1 MLDKGWIRHSTSPFS
16 SPVLL
21 VKKKTVD
28 WRLCVDYR
36 RLSAMTVKNKYRLP
50 IIDELLD
57 ELHGANW
64 FSSLD
69 LYSGFHQIRMAEGDE
84 LKTSFQT
91 RNGHYE
97 YQVMP
102 YGVIGGPATFQEIM
116 NWVLAPFF
124 RRFVVVFID
133 NVLIYSATWQ
143 EHLEHINAV
152 FPALQQHQLHVKLTK
167 CPFAKQELNY
177 LGHVISSSGVSTDPK
192 KIKIIAD
199 WLAPQC
205 VKDLRSF
212 LGMAGYYRKYVKNFG
227 LISKPLTNLLKK
239 GEVYVWTSE
248 AEASFQALKN
258 NLISAL
264 VLALPD
270 FTKTF
275 ELETDASDKGIGTV
289 LQ

>member
-1 MLDKGWIRHSTSPFS
+1 M
-16 SPVLL
+16 
-21 VKKKTVD
+21 
-28 WRLCVDYR
+28 
-36 RLSAMTVKNKYRLP
+36 
-50 IIDELLD
+50 
-57 ELHGANW
+57 
-64 FSSLD
+64 
-69 LYSGFHQIRMAEGDE
+69 
-84 LKTSFQT
+84 
-91 RNGHYE
+91 
-97 YQVMP
+97 
-102 YGVIGGPATFQEIM
+102 
-116 NWVLAPFF
+116 
-124 RRFVVVFID
+124 VFID
-133 NVLIYSATWQ
+133 DVLIYSAIWQ

-152 FPALQQHQLHVKLTK
+152 FLALQQHQLHVKLTK

-192 KIKIIAD
+192 KIKIIDD

-275 ELETDASDKGIGTV
+275 ELETNASDKGIGTV